1 MTKPKEGK
9 IKEMWEKRFERL
21 IIKQLFLAWEA
32 GKKQVKMPYKYTL
45 DTDKLG
51 RPIFDM
57 AISQRTQLLKEI
69 KEKVEGMKKNRTFM
83 DEDCEWCGKK
93 FCESCKGRN
102 VHNKAL
108 SDVLELLTK

>member
-1 MTKPKEGK
+1 MKQNKKEEK

-32 GKKQVKMPYKYTL
+32 GKKQAKTPYKYTL

-69 KEKVEGMKKNRTFM
+69 KENVPKEIEDVF
-83 DEDCEWCGKK
+83 DERVNSDGVKSKEWCWGY
-93 FCESCKGRN
+93 N
-102 VHNKAL
+102 QAL
-108 SDVLELLTK
+108 SEVIELLNK

>member
-1 MTKPKEGK
+1 MTKPKEKK
-9 IKEMWEKRFERL
+9 IKEKWEIREEFTEKLHKHVHFL
-21 IIKQLFLAWEA
+21 GNTNIIECETEKFWSWFDQ
-32 GKKQVKMPYKYTL
+32 
-45 DTDKLG
+45 KLKE
-51 RPIFDM
+51 
-57 AISQRTQLLKEI
+57 QRTQLLKEI